1 MAKKKKAPKKVTK
14 KAVSKKAAQKKS
26 MKKSKKKFTA
36 SIYCNSITSDS
47 TYYYYCN
54 GNEGVAGYE
63 CGNVQRKVLKS
74 KVNAPVAHGLCH
86 DGKQVFKITYK

>member
-1 MAKKKKAPKKVTK
+1 MAKKKKAPKKALAK
-14 KAVSKKAAQKKS
+14 KAVRKKTARKKA
-26 MKKSKKKFTA
+26 KKKFA
-36 SIYCNSITSDS
+36 VSIYCNTVTSDN

-74 KVNAPVAHGLCH
+74 KVNEPVLHGLCA
-86 DGKQVFKITYK
+86 DGKQIFKIMYK